1 MITKGK
7 LKAHL
12 SKHNDRFL
20 YEGLPHYPRWLNLLI
35 EPIGFSFSSSF
46 FFFCVCVCN
55 KVLLKYKGERESF

>member
-1 MITKGK
+1 MAIMITKGK

-46 FFFCVCVCN
+46 Y
-55 KVLLKYKGERESF
+55 KLKIMNPYWELG